1 MSRLAVLT
9 AGIVVLIALTG
20 CTATGPRPVPLSRAA
35 RIALYEKQTDAE
47 WRAIAASQPSTPRP
61 DLRVQTVSS
70 GSQWVLDIAGCLREE
85 KAPDFTVTPGGAISL
100 AGGVSDNGVG
110 LLPVFVCQARHPR
123 TEDLTRLMSDSQ
135 LSSLYDYYVDS
146 LRPCLLLNAG
156 EALRA
161 APTRAEFIRSYYTKP
176 WSPNDP
182 AAYALYTTGDAG
194 TVRLSALGKRCPP
207 FPSWLPD

>member
-1 MSRLAVLT
+1 MRRLAALA
-9 AGIVVLIALTG
+9 AGTVVLIALTG
-20 CTATGPRPVPLSRAA
+20 CTAAAPPPVPLSKAA
-35 RIALYEKQTDAE
+35 RIALYERQTDAE
-47 WRAIAASQPSTPRP
+47 WRAIAASRPATPRP

-70 GSQWVLDIAGCLREE
+70 GSQWVLDIASCLREQ
-85 KAPDFTVTPGGAISL
+85 KAPNFTVTPGGAISL
-100 AGGVSDNGVG
+100 AGGLSAKGVG

-123 TEDLTRLMSDSQ
+123 TEDLAKLMSDSQ

-156 EALRA
+156 EALRP

-182 AAYALYTTGDAG
+182 AVHGLYTTGAG
-194 TVRLSALGKRCPP
+194 GTTTLSALGKRCPP